1 MNQTKKQC
9 HYEVF
14 KNHSE
19 YCSQHE
25 KQHLYLQ
32 GWLAVGHCGRSLST
46 DNDRHMEA
54 VVGQSSG
61 STCYTEG
68 LSQGV
73 PRFLAENRVH
83 QLDDLVLGVKHIFH
97 QFQRKKTNTH
107 THAGKIQNLN
117 QHLTDRNHTSFRGGS
132 MST

>member
-1 MNQTKKQC
+1 MNQTKKQR

-19 YCSQHE
+19 YCGRLE

-32 GWLAVGHCGRSLST
+32 GWLAVGHCGWALST
-46 DNDRHMEA
+46 DNDWHMEA
-54 VVGQSSG
+54 VVGESSG

-83 QLDDLVLGVKHIFH
+83 QLDDLVLGVKHIFR
-97 QFQRKKTNTH
+97 QFKKNKKH
-107 THAGKIQNLN
+107 THMQVKYK
-117 QHLTDRNHTSFRGGS
+117 T
-132 MST
+132 